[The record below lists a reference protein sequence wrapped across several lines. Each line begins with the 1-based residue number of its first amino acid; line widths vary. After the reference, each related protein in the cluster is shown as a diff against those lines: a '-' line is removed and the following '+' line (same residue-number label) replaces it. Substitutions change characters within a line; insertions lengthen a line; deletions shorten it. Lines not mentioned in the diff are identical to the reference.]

1 MIARAHRSTRA
12 WGVQATKSRCCVKGK
27 GLVTLMNSAFL
38 TLRYGIST
46 AALLT
51 AIVAPAHAQDAV
63 PSTMTGA
70 VAADADVASQQADA
84 TAGQDR
90 QADAAPAAQPDA
102 GQGTAIVVT
111 GTLFRDSNASSISPV
126 TVLSAAT
133 LQRANITTAQ
143 DAIRS
148 VSADSAGSISTGF
161 RNGFSAGGAAVSLRG
176 LGVSSTVVLI
186 DGLRSANFPLN
197 DDGHNAYVDLN
208 SIPFST
214 IDRIEV
220 LKDGASSTYGAD
232 AIGGVVN
239 LISKKNVQGVSG
251 SVQGGT
257 TGHGD
262 GSHYRATL
270 TAGVGDYREKGWN
283 FYVNGEYTYDGFI
296 TNHSRGYPFNTLD
309 LRPSGLKDQ
318 NLNDESLVT
327 PNPQAVVTR
336 VRQTDLNNP
345 LAGQV
350 GAPLSN
356 QYQLLNPNGCPFGT
370 FTVTSGAAQ
379 GTGCAHN
386 LPDEYSI
393 IQPKQQ
399 RYSTTARLTV
409 RLADNWEA
417 FASGSYSRSEV
428 TITGTPAGI
437 RQTQPFGGSAAIA
450 SNNPGIVLPVYV
462 CAAGV
467 NCATAADKRLNPNN
481 PYAAAN
487 ANTPGEG
494 AARIYYLFGDIPAGS
509 FRAVDVFRA
518 TAGISG
524 DLGNGFR
531 FRLNGVYARDNLSVT
546 QRGFIN
552 IQGLVNAINTGAY
565 NFVNPEQNSAAVRNQ
580 VSPDRTT
587 PSYSTVATI
596 GGSLIKSMLELPGG
610 DLNVGAGFQIRRE
623 TLMNRNANFDLS
635 YYGLNTSSAQGRQTV
650 TAGFFEIDAPFTR
663 AIDLNVSGRYD
674 HYSQGYSHFS
684 PKVGVKYTP
693 IEQVSFRATYSQ
705 GFRAPTFAEN
715 NPASS
720 YAGFSTFN
728 LPDSFIKAHPGNP
741 AYTTAYSLGSGSQ
754 GNPNI
759 LPEVSRSITVG
770 TMLKPTRWLNLTLD
784 YYNIKK
790 SNLIVSGPLGPD
802 AVAAYYKQTNA
813 TAGCAAL
820 AAVGPGYACRVID
833 APDPSNPN
841 ALPRLL
847 VYDVPYV
854 NANYQLS
861 SGIDMQA
868 SANLRLSDNVRLI
881 SRLDVTRVLR
891 LDLVTPAGVVQKYA
905 GTLGPYRLS
914 SGGGTPR
921 IRGNWQNSLEMGS
934 FSLTATTY
942 YVGRIKQVAADRITP
957 VNGVIDLS
965 CKNTLAPV
973 PDGVDKTRQC
983 FIRPFIYTDL
993 NAAVKVN
1000 EQFRFFV
1007 NIQNLT
1013 DARAPL
1019 ASGAY
1024 TSNPNYLS
1032 SWHYAGLVGR
1042 NFSAGVN
1049 VNF

>member
-1 MIARAHRSTRA
+1 
-12 WGVQATKSRCCVKGK
+12 
-27 GLVTLMNSAFL
+27 MNSAL
-38 TLRYGIST
+38 CTLRFGIST
-46 AALLT
+46 VALLT
-51 AIVAPAHAQDAV
+51 AIAAPAYAQEAVAPQATDTAEQAEAPQTPVAQDANI
-63 PSTMTGA
+63 
-70 VAADADVASQQADA
+70 QQ
-84 TAGQDR
+84 R
-90 QADAAPAAQPDA
+90 PAAPVAKREAPQS
-102 GQGTAIVVT
+102 GTVVVT

-126 TVLSAAT
+126 TVLTSAT

-239 LISKKNVQGVSG
+239 LISKKNVQGIQG

-257 TGHGD
+257 TEKAD

-270 TAGVGDYREKGWN
+270 TAGFGDYREQGFN
-283 FYVNGEYTYDGFI
+283 FYVNGEYTYDGYI

-309 LRPSGLKDQ
+309 LTPSGLLDR
-318 NLNDESLVT
+318 NRNDDSLVQ

-350 GAPLSN
+350 GAPLTN
-356 QYQLLNPNGCPFGT
+356 QYQLLINPSACPFGS
-370 FTVTSGAAQ
+370 FTVSSGSAQ
-379 GTGCAHN
+379 GTGCKHN

-393 IQPKQQ
+393 IQPRQE
-399 RYSTTARLTV
+399 RYSTTARLNV
-409 RLADNWEA
+409 RLAEGWEA
-417 FASGSYSRSEV
+417 FASASYSHSEV
-428 TITGTPAGI
+428 DIRGTPSGI
-437 RQTQPFGGSAAIA
+437 RQTQPFGGSAALA
-450 SNNPGIVLPVYV
+450 SSSPGIVLPMYV
-462 CAAGV
+462 CSAGV
-467 NCATAADKRLNPNN
+467 NCATAADRRLNPNN
-481 PYAAAN
+481 PYAVAGADP
-487 ANTPGEG
+487 TQS
-494 AARIYYLFGDIPAGS
+494 AARIYYLFGDIPANS
-509 FRAVDVFRA
+509 HRYVDVFRA
-518 TAGISG
+518 TGGISG
-524 DLGNGFR
+524 DLGGGFK
-531 FRLNGVYARDNLSVT
+531 FRLNGVYARDNFSVT

-552 IQGLVNAINTGAY
+552 IQGLLNAINTGSY
-565 NFVNPEQNSAAVRNQ
+565 NFVNPEQNTAAVRNQ
-580 VSPDRTT
+580 ISPDRTT

-596 GGSLIKSMLELPGG
+596 GGSLLKSLMELPGG
-610 DLNVGAGFQIRRE
+610 ELNVGAGFQIRRE
-623 TLMNRNANFDLS
+623 TLMNRNQNADLS
-635 YYGLNTSSAQGRQTV
+635 YYSLNTSSAQGRQTV
-650 TAGFFEIDAPFTR
+650 TAGFFEIDAPFLRTF
-663 AIDLNVSGRYD
+663 DLNVSGRYD

-684 PKVGVKYTP
+684 PKVGAKFTP
-693 IEQVSFRATYSQ
+693 VEQFSLRATYSQ

-720 YAGFSTFN
+720 YSGFSSFT
-728 LPDSFIKAHPGNP
+728 PPASFIAAHPGNS
-741 AYTTAYSLGSGSQ
+741 AYTSTYSIGSGST
-754 GNPNI
+754 GNANI
-759 LPEVSRSITVG
+759 LPEVSRSFTVG
-770 TMLKPTRWLNLTLD
+770 TIFKPVNWFNLTVD

-790 SNLIVSGPLGPD
+790 SNLIVSGPLR
-802 AVAAYYKQTNA
+802 AQAIAAYYGQTNA

-820 AAVGPGYACRVID
+820 AAVGPGYQCNVID
-833 APDPSNPN
+833 APDPNNPN

-847 VYDVPYV
+847 VFNVPYV
-854 NANYQLS
+854 NANYQVS
-861 SGIDMQA
+861 SGIDVQA
-868 SANLRLSDNVRLI
+868 NAAFELANGARLI

-905 GTLGPYRLS
+905 GTLGPYQLS

-921 IRGNWQNSLEMGS
+921 IRGNWQNSLEVNN
-934 FSLTATTY
+934 FSITATTY
-942 YVGRIKQVAADRITP
+942 YVGRIKQVAADQITP

-965 CKNTLAPV
+965 CKNTMAPIV
-973 PDGVDKTRQC
+973 QGSDVNNQC
-983 FIRPFIYTDL
+983 YIRPFIYTDL
-993 NAAVKVN
+993 NLGVRVN
-1000 EQFRFFV
+1000 DQFRFFF

-1013 DARAPL
+1013 NARAPL
-1019 ASGAY
+1019 AAAAY

-1042 NFSAGVN
+1042 NFSAGA
-1049 VNF
+1049 NFNF

>member
-1 MIARAHRSTRA
+1 
-12 WGVQATKSRCCVKGK
+12 
-27 GLVTLMNSAFL
+27 MNSALF
-38 TLRYGIST
+38 TLRYGIS
-46 AALLT
+46 AAAFLT
-51 AIVAPAHAQDAV
+51 AIATPAHAQDTVPTPVADSAAV
-63 PSTMTGA
+63 DPA
-70 VAADADVASQQADA
+70 ASQDP
-84 TAGQDR
+84 
-90 QADAAPAAQPDA
+90 QADAASATPPDA
-102 GQGTAIVVT
+102 GQPATIVVT

-126 TVLSAAT
+126 TVLSSAT

-208 SIPFST
+208 SIPFS
-214 IDRIEV
+214 IVDRIEV

-239 LISKKNVQGVSG
+239 LISKKNFKGLEG

-270 TAGVGDYREKGWN
+270 TGGVGDYREQGWN
-283 FYVNGEYTYDGFI
+283 FYLNGEYTYDGYI
-296 TNHSRGYPFNTLD
+296 TNHDRGYPFNTLD
-309 LRPSGLKDQ
+309 LRASGLDDR
-318 NLNDESLVT
+318 NRNDDT
-327 PNPQAVVTR
+327 ITAQNPQAVVTR

-345 LAGQV
+345 LSGQV
-350 GAPLSN
+350 GAPIN
-356 QYQLLNPNGCPFGT
+356 GQYQLLNTNSCPFGT
-370 FTVTSGAAQ
+370 YTVATSSEQ

-386 LPDEYSI
+386 LADEYSI

-399 RYSTTARLTV
+399 RYSTTGRLSV
-409 RLADNWEA
+409 RLSDNWEA
-417 FASGSYSRSEV
+417 FASGSYSHSEV
-428 TITGTPAGI
+428 SIMGTPSGI
-437 RQTQPFGGSAAIA
+437 RQTQPFGGSAALA
-450 SNNPGIVLPVYV
+450 SSSPGIVLPVYV
-462 CAAGV
+462 CASGV
-467 NCATAADKRLNPNN
+467 NCATAADRKLNPNN
-481 PYAAAN
+481 PYAAAY
-487 ANTPGEG
+487 ANDPNNG

-509 FRAVDVFRA
+509 FRYVDVFRT

-524 DLGNGFR
+524 DLGNGFK
-531 FRLNGVYARDNLSVT
+531 FRLNGVYARDNFSVT
-546 QRGFIN
+546 QRGYIN
-552 IQGLVNAINTGAY
+552 IQGLLSAINTGAY
-565 NFVNPEQNSAAVRNQ
+565 NFVNPEQNTAAVRNQ
-580 VSPDRTT
+580 ISPDRTT

-596 GGSLIKSMLELPGG
+596 GGSLLKSVMELPGG
-610 DLNVGAGFQIRRE
+610 TLNVGGGFQIRRE
-623 TLMNRNANFDLS
+623 TLMNRNQNADLA
-635 YYGLNTSSAQGRQTV
+635 YYGLTTSSARGHQTV

-663 AIDLNVSGRYD
+663 TIDLNVSGRYD

-684 PKVGVKYTP
+684 PKVGAKFTP

-705 GFRAPTFAEN
+705 GFRAPTFAEY

-720 YAGFSTFN
+720 YAGFSSYT
-728 LPDSFIKAHPGNP
+728 PDPKSAFVLAHPGNA
-741 AYTTAYSLGSGSQ
+741 AYTTTYNIGSGAT
-754 GNPNI
+754 GNPDI
-759 LPEVSRSITVG
+759 LPEVSRSITLG
-770 TMLKPTRWLNLTLD
+770 TMLKPTRWFNMTVD

-790 SNLIVSGPLGPD
+790 SNLIVSGPLR
-802 AVAAYYKQTNA
+802 AQAIEAYYGQTTA
-813 TAGCAAL
+813 AAGCAAL
-820 AAVGPGYACRVID
+820 AAVGPGYKCNIID
-833 APDPSNPN
+833 APDPINPN

-847 VYDVPYV
+847 VFDVPYV
-854 NANYQLS
+854 NANYQVS

-868 SANLRLSDNVRLI
+868 TANLRVADNARLI
-881 SRLDVTRVLR
+881 SRVDVTRVLR
-891 LDLVTPAGVVQKYA
+891 LDLVTPSGVVQKYA
-905 GTLGPYRLS
+905 GTLGPYQLS

-921 IRGNWQNSLEMGS
+921 IRGNWQNALEVGK

-942 YVGRIKQVAADRITP
+942 YVGRIKQVAADNIKPGT
-957 VNGVIDLS
+957 NGAIDLS
-965 CKNTLAPV
+965 CANTKV
-973 PDGVDKTRQC
+973 PIVKGGDKSYQC
-983 FIRPFIYTDL
+983 YIRPFIYVDL

-1000 EQFRFFV
+1000 DQFRFFV
-1007 NIQNLT
+1007 NVQNLT

-1042 NFSAGVN
+1042 NFSAGA
-1049 VNF
+1049 NFSF

>member
-1 MIARAHRSTRA
+1 MILLDSAR
-12 WGVQATKSRCCVKGK
+12 
-27 GLVTLMNSAFL
+27 FL
-38 TLRYGIST
+38 NLRYGIST

-51 AIVAPAHAQDAV
+51 AIAAPAHAQTAA
-63 PSTMTGA
+63 P
-70 VAADADVASQQADA
+70 VAANDAAVSAVEASQ
-84 TAGQDR
+84 
-90 QADAAPAAQPDA
+90 APAATDA
-102 GQGTAIVVT
+102 QDQSPPADQAPIVVT

-208 SIPFST
+208 SIPFS
-214 IDRIEV
+214 IVDRIEV

-239 LISKKNVQGVSG
+239 LISKKQFKGLEG

-262 GSHYRATL
+262 GSHYRATM
-270 TAGVGDYREKGWN
+270 TGGVGDYREQGWN
-283 FYVNGEYTYDGFI
+283 FYLNGEYTYDGFI

-309 LRPSGLKDQ
+309 LRPSGLDDR
-318 NLNDESLVT
+318 NRNDDSLT
-327 PNPQAVVTR
+327 QANPQAVVTR
-336 VRQTDLNNP
+336 VAQTDLNNP

-350 GAPLSN
+350 GQPTN
-356 QYQLLNPNGCPFGT
+356 QYQLLNPNSCPFGT
-370 FTVTSGAAQ
+370 FTVNTKDAQ

-386 LPDEYSI
+386 IPDEYYI

-399 RYSTTARLTV
+399 RYSATGRLSV

-417 FASGSYSRSEV
+417 FATGSYSHSEV
-428 TITGTPAGI
+428 TITGAPSGI
-437 RQTQPFGGSAAIA
+437 RQTQPFGGSASIA
-450 SNNPGIVLPVYV
+450 SSNPGIVLPFYV
-462 CAAGV
+462 CASGV
-467 NCATAADKRLNPNN
+467 NCATAPDRRLNPNN
-481 PYAAAN
+481 PYAVQGADPTQN
-487 ANTPGEG
+487 

-509 FRAVDVFRA
+509 FRYVDVFR
-518 TAGISG
+518 TSAGISG
-524 DLGNGFR
+524 DLGDGFK
-531 FRLNGVYARDNLSVT
+531 FRLNGVYARDNFSVT
-546 QRGFIN
+546 QHGFIN
-552 IQGLVNAINTGAY
+552 VQGLLNAINTGSY
-565 NFVNPEQNSAAVRNQ
+565 NFVNPEQNTAAVRNQ
-580 VSPDRTT
+580 ISPDRTT

-596 GGSLIKSMLELPGG
+596 GGSLIKSLMELPGG
-610 DLNVGAGFQIRRE
+610 TLNIGGGFQIRRE
-623 TLMNRNANFDLS
+623 TLMNRNQNADLA
-635 YYGLNTSSAQGRQTV
+635 YYALTTSSAQGRQTV

-663 AIDLNVSGRYD
+663 TLDLNVSGRYD

-684 PKVGVKYTP
+684 PKVGAKFSP

-705 GFRAPTFAEN
+705 GFRAPTFAEY

-720 YAGFSTFN
+720 YSGFTTFT
-728 LPDSFIKAHPGNP
+728 PPASFVAAHPGN
-741 AYTTAYSLGSGSQ
+741 AAYSGSYSIGAGSK
-754 GNPNI
+754 GNPDI

-770 TMLKPTRWLNLTLD
+770 TMLKPTRWFNMTVD

-790 SNLIVSGPLGPD
+790 SHLIVSGPLQAAAID
-802 AVAAYYKQTNA
+802 AYYRQSNA
-813 TAGCAAL
+813 TAGCAAV
-820 AAVGPGYACRVID
+820 AAVGAGYQCKVVD
-833 APDPSNPN
+833 GVDPNNPN

-847 VYDVPYV
+847 VLDVPYV
-854 NANYQLS
+854 NANYQVS
-861 SGIDMQA
+861 SGLDMQA
-868 SANLRLSDNVRLI
+868 SVDLRVTDSVRLL
-881 SRLDVTRVLR
+881 SRVDVTRVLR

-905 GTLGPYRLS
+905 GTLGPYNLS

-921 IRGNWQNSLEMGS
+921 IRGNWQNSVEFGK

-942 YVGRIKQVAADRITP
+942 YVGRIKQVAADTITP
-957 VNGVIDLS
+957 VDGVIDLS
-965 CKNTLAPV
+965 CANTKAAIV
-973 PDGVDKTRQC
+973 KGSDKSNQC
-983 FIRPFIYTDL
+983 YIRPFIYADL
-993 NAAVKVN
+993 NAAVQVN
-1000 EQFRFFV
+1000 DQFRFFV
-1007 NIQNLT
+1007 NVQNVT
-1013 DARAPL
+1013 NARSPL

-1024 TSNPNYLS
+1024 ASNPNYLS

-1042 NFSAGVN
+1042 NFSAGA
-1049 VNF
+1049 NFKF

>member
-1 MIARAHRSTRA
+1 MILMDSAR
-12 WGVQATKSRCCVKGK
+12 
-27 GLVTLMNSAFL
+27 FL
-38 TLRYGIST
+38 NLRYGIST

-51 AIVAPAHAQDAV
+51 AIAAPAHAQ
-63 PSTMTGA
+63 T
-70 VAADADVASQQADA
+70 
-84 TAGQDR
+84 
-90 QADAAPAAQPDA
+90 AAPAPATD
-102 GQGTAIVVT
+102 TATVEASQEPAAPEVQDQAPAEQAPIVVT

-126 TVLSAAT
+126 TVLSSAT

-197 DDGHNAYVDLN
+197 DDGHNSYVDLN
-208 SIPFST
+208 SIPFS
-214 IDRIEV
+214 IVDRIEV

-239 LISKKNVQGVSG
+239 LISKKNFKGLEG

-270 TAGVGDYREKGWN
+270 TGGVGDYREQGWN
-283 FYVNGEYTYDGFI
+283 FYLNGEYTYDGFI

-318 NLNDESLVT
+318 NSNDESLT
-327 PNPQAVVTR
+327 TSNPQAVVTQ

-345 LAGQV
+345 LAGQA
-350 GAPLSN
+350 GTPLTN
-356 QYQLLNPNGCPFGT
+356 QYQLLNPNGCPYGT
-370 FTVTSGAAQ
+370 FTVNSANEK
-379 GTGCAHN
+379 GTGCSHN
-386 LPDEYSI
+386 LPDEYYV

-399 RYSTTARLTV
+399 RYSATGRLSV

-417 FASGSYSRSEV
+417 FASGSYSHSEV
-428 TITGTPAGI
+428 TITGAPSNI
-437 RQTQPFGGSAAIA
+437 RQTQPFGGASAVA

-467 NCATAADKRLNPNN
+467 NCDTAADKRLNPNN
-481 PYAAAN
+481 PYAQAN
-487 ANTPGEG
+487 AATPNQG
-494 AARIYYLFGDIPAGS
+494 AARIFYLFGDIPAGS
-509 FRAVDVFRA
+509 FRYVDVFRA
-518 TAGISG
+518 TGGISG
-524 DLGNGFR
+524 DLGNGFK
-531 FRLNGVYARDNLSVT
+531 FRLNGVYARDNFSVT
-546 QRGFIN
+546 QHGFIN

-596 GGSLIKSMLELPGG
+596 GGSLIKSLVELPGG

-623 TLMNRNANFDLS
+623 TLMNRNQNADLA
-635 YYGLNTSSAQGRQTV
+635 YYGLTTSSAQGRQTV

-663 AIDLNVSGRYD
+663 TLDLNVSGRYD

-684 PKVGVKYTP
+684 PKVGAKFSPV
-693 IEQVSFRATYSQ
+693 EQISFRATYSQ
-705 GFRAPTFAEN
+705 GFRAPTFAEY

-720 YAGFSTFN
+720 YAGFSTFE
-728 LPDSFIKAHPGNP
+728 LPKDFIAAHANNA
-741 AYTTAYSLGSGSQ
+741 AYTVKYSLGSGAR
-754 GNPNI
+754 GNPDL
-759 LPEVSRSITVG
+759 LPESSRSITFG
-770 TMLKPTRWLNLTLD
+770 TILKPTRWFNMTVD

-790 SNLIVSGPLGPD
+790 SNLIVSGPLAPK
-802 AVAAYYKQTNA
+802 AVDEYYKQKTSE
-813 TAGCAAL
+813 AGCAAL
-820 AAVGPGYACRVID
+820 AAVGPGYKCKVID
-833 APDPSNPN
+833 APDPFNPT

-847 VYDVPYV
+847 VYEVPYV

-861 SGIDMQA
+861 SGLDMQA
-868 SANLRLSDNVRLI
+868 NVNVSLSNTVRLF
-881 SRLDVTRVLR
+881 SRLDVTRVFR
-891 LDLVTPAGVVQKYA
+891 LDLVTPEGVVQKYA
-905 GTLGPYRLS
+905 GTLGPYKLS

-921 IRGNWQNSLEMGS
+921 LRGNWQNSLEVGKL
-934 FSLTATTY
+934 SLTTTTY
-942 YVGRIKQVAADRITP
+942 YVGRIKQVAADDITAQ
-957 VNGVIDLS
+957 NGVIDLS
-965 CKNTLAPV
+965 CANSKAAV
-973 PDGVDKTRQC
+973 VKDGDKSYQC
-983 FIRPFIYTDL
+983 FVRPFIYTDL
-993 NAAVKVN
+993 NASVQVN
-1000 EQFRFFV
+1000 DKFRFFV
-1007 NIQNLT
+1007 NVQNLT
-1013 DARAPL
+1013 NARAPL

-1024 TSNPNYLS
+1024 ASNPNYLS

-1042 NFSAGVN
+1042 NFSAGA
-1049 VNF
+1049 NFKF